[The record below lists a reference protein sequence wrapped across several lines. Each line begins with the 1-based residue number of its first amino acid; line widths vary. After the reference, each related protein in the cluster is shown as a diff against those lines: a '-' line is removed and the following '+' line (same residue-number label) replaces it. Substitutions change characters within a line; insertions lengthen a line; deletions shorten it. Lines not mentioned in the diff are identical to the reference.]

1 MRALTLTAAGGLEHL
16 QLQEV
21 PPPPPPAPGWVAVRV
36 RAAALN
42 RLDLFVADGLPGEHP
57 PFPFVVGS
65 DGAGVVEAVGA
76 DVSGIKVGDEVMFD
90 PGISCGSCE
99 ACRAGEEPLCS
110 SYRIMGEHVGGTIA
124 ELVTVPAVNLASKP
138 PMFSWPEAAAFSLVA
153 LTAWRML
160 ATRAKLSAGETAL
173 VWGAGGGV
181 AQASIQIAKHLG
193 ARVIATSSRPGPRER
208 ARTLGAD
215 IVLDHGADD
224 VVKAVKEATGGRGAD
239 VVVDTVGEATWERSL
254 RAVARLGRVVTCGA
268 TSGPA
273 VSLDIR
279 RLFWRQWTI
288 LGSTMGS
295 RAEYRAVAALAAQ
308 GKLHPVVDSVVPL
321 ADAVQA
327 YRRLREGQQN
337 GKLVIEVTPW
347 AT

>member
-16 QLQEV
+16 RLQDV
-21 PPPPPPAPGWVAVRV
+21 PPPAPAPGWVAVRI

-42 RLDLFVADGLPGEHP
+42 HLDLFVADGLPGEHP

-76 DVSGIKVGDEVMFD
+76 GVTGVKVGDEVMFD

-99 ACRAGEEPLCS
+99 ACRAGEEPLCAS
-110 SYRIMGEHVGGTIA
+110 FRIMGEHVGGTIA
-124 ELVTVPAVNLASKP
+124 ELVTVPAVNLAPKP
-138 PMFSWPEAAAFSLVA
+138 AAFSWPEAGAFSLVA

-160 ATRAKLSAGETAL
+160 ATRARLAAGETVL

-193 ARVIATSSRPGPRER
+193 ARVIATSSRAGPRER
-208 ARTLGAD
+208 ARALGAD
-215 IVLDHGADD
+215 LVLDHGADD
-224 VVKAVKEATGGRGAD
+224 VVKAVKGATGGAGAD
-239 VVVDTVGEATWERSL
+239 VVVDTVGAATWERSL
-254 RAVARLGRVVTCGA
+254 RAAARLGRVVTCGA
-268 TSGPA
+268 TSGPS

-308 GKLHPVVDSVVPL
+308 GKFRPVIDSVVPL
-321 ADAVQA
+321 TDAVQA